1 MDSRQIN
8 TLQVAIGHGVIAIE
22 SLTETHHLLEIH
34 RFLTGQSALLMDFV
48 EFGFI
53 LSREKGRKRT
63 DLKIDVLI
71 LLQNVNV
78 LK

>member
-1 MDSRQIN
+1 MDSSQIN

-22 SLTETHHLLEIH
+22 SLTETHLLEIR